1 MLLVGH
7 ARACAAL
14 RAPGKV
20 FVAPNFAIGAV
31 LMMQFAAEASKH
43 MAAAEI
49 VARDDV
55 HASAAYRRQVG
66 ARLVDQV
73 VRP

>member
-1 MLLVGH
+1 MPQRLPKCERHLEEGGGPGAELV
-7 ARACAAL
+7 AL
-14 RAPGKV
+14 
-20 FVAPNFAIGAV
+20 
-31 LMMQFAAEASKH
+31 
-43 MAAAEI
+43 AAAEI